1 MKKLPWD
8 PSKDLIRVSANNLG
22 VDIDGA
28 IYTAMAIDY
37 SRQSTERAEKNDT
50 VKFGMCSV
58 SIRKVIFNDP
68 ATIVFW
74 SDDTKTVVKC
84 TPEDTYDME
93 KGLAMAIVKKMA
105 GNDNRFHKVFKQYTT
120 KKKKEPGFVGAI
132 TDMMAVLNQAAG
144 ITTETIH
151 KLAHMAASKAERGE

>member
-22 VDIDGA
+22 IDIDRA

-37 SRQSTERAEKNDT
+37 SRQSTERAEKNDI
-50 VKFGMCSV
+50 VRFGMCNV

-68 ATIVFW
+68 ATVVLW
-74 SDDTKTVVKC
+74 SDGTKTVVKC
-84 TPEDTYDME
+84 GPDDIFDKE

-105 GNDNRFHKVFKQYTT
+105 GNDSRFHKVFKEWCKPDETNEDALTYT
-120 KKKKEPGFVGAI
+120 KAMKELG
-132 TDMMAVLNQAAG
+132 Q
-144 ITTETIH
+144 
-151 KLAHMAASKAERGE
+151 MAARTKDSIADLLAKMSAAMH